1 MEIIM
6 TIILATLII
15 VIVAVLI
22 KHLLYRRTLA
32 PLRFL
37 SRRLRGGSKII
48 IILTLLFTAL
58 PIYVIIALIK
68 RFLFPSPI
76 NHINP
81 LTFLSKIFYKDP
93 IKLVTQATGFV
104 TGQTQAG
111 YGNIA
116 SVFQKVKSVFGR

>member
-15 VIVAVLI
+15 VIVAALI
-22 KHLLYRRTLA
+22 RYLLYRRTPA

-37 SRRLRGGSKII
+37 SRRLRGSKTK

-58 PIYVIIALIK
+58 SIYVIIALIK
-68 RFLFPSPI
+68 RFLLPGPI
-76 NHINP
+76 NP
-81 LTFLSKIFYKDP
+81 FAFLSKIFYKDP

-116 SVFQKVKSVFGR
+116 DAYHKVKTAFGR